1 MRILAIHAH
10 PTPDSFNADLHRT
23 VIARLSETHEVD
35 NCDLYAER
43 LDPVIGADD
52 FRAYMDEKVPAAI
65 EPHAQRLRKAR
76 ALLFMF
82 PTWNY
87 GLPAIL
93 KGYFD
98 RVWRPGV
105 SFELKNHRPHPILR
119 HITHL
124 AVVTTYGSPWAY
136 NKLFMFEPN
145 KRVFMRGFGTMLAPR
160 LQKLWLA
167 QYSEDRISDAE
178 RQAFMRKACDETR
191 AWADRP
197 AL

>member
-1 MRILAIHAH
+1 MRILAVHAH
-10 PTPDSFNADLHRT
+10 PSRESFNARLHRA
-23 VIARLSETHEVD
+23 VIERLRQDHAID
-35 NCDLYAER
+35 DCDLYAER
-43 LDPVIGADD
+43 FQPVVDAADFD
-52 FRAYMDEKVPAAI
+52 AYMDEKVPAAV
-65 EPHAQRLRKAR
+65 EAHAQRLRA
-76 ALLFMF
+76 AHGLLFMF

-105 SFELKNHRPHPILR
+105 SFELKNGRPHPILR

-124 AVVTTYGSPWAY
+124 GVITTYGSPWAY

-145 KRVFMRGFGTMLAPR
+145 KRVFTRGFGGLLAPR

-167 QYSEDRISDAE
+167 QYSEDRISDRE
-178 RQAFMRKACDETR
+178 REEFVRKACDAAAEWSR
-191 AWADRP
+191 RP

>member
-1 MRILAIHAH
+1 MRILAVHAH
-10 PTPDSFNADLHRT
+10 PTKDSFNADLHRA
-23 VIARLSETHEVD
+23 VVARLSERHEID

-43 LDPVIGADD
+43 FDPVIQADD
-52 FRAYMDEKVPAAI
+52 FHAYMDEKVPAAV
-65 EPHAQRLRKAR
+65 EPHAERLRAAR

-105 SFELKNHRPHPILR
+105 SFEIRGGRIHPVLR
-119 HITHL
+119 HITHI
-124 AVVTTYGSPWAY
+124 AVITTYGSPWAY
-136 NKLFMFEPN
+136 NKLFMREPN
-145 KRVFMRGFGTMLAPR
+145 KRVLLRGFGGLLAPR
-160 LQKLWLA
+160 LRKLWLA
-167 QYSEDRISDAE
+167 QYSEDRITDAE
-178 RQAFMRKACDETR
+178 RRAFMAQACERTA
-191 AWADRP
+191 AWAARP

>member
-1 MRILAIHAH
+1 MLR
-10 PTPDSFNADLHRT
+10 R
-23 VIARLSETHEVD
+23 
-35 NCDLYAER
+35 
-43 LDPVIGADD
+43 
-52 FRAYMDEKVPAAI
+52 VPAAI
-65 EPHAQRLRKAR
+65 APHGERLRAAQ

-87 GLPAIL
+87 GLPAIV

-105 SFELKNHRPHPILR
+105 SFELKNGRPHPILR

-145 KRVFMRGFGTMLAPR
+145 KRVFMRGFGGLLAPR

-167 QYSEDRISDAE
+167 QYSEDRITDDE
-178 RQAFMRKACDETR
+178 RRAFMEKACEQAA
-191 AWADRP
+191 AWAARP

>member
-1 MRILAIHAH
+1 M
-10 PTPDSFNADLHRT
+10 DD
-23 VIARLSETHEVD
+23 
-35 NCDLYAER
+35 CDLYAQGFQ
-43 LDPVIGADD
+43 PVIDAADFD
-52 FRAYMDEKVPAAI
+52 AYMREEVPPAI
-65 EPHAQRLRKAR
+65 EAHAQRLRA
-76 ALLFMF
+76 ADGLLFMF

-105 SFELKNHRPHPILR
+105 SFELKNGRPHPILR
-119 HITHL
+119 HVTHL
-124 AVVTTYGSPWAY
+124 AVITTYGSPWAY

-145 KRVFMRGFGTMLAPR
+145 KRVFMRGFGGLLAPR

-167 QYSEDRISDAE
+167 QYSEDRISDRE
-178 RQAFMRKACDETR
+178 RQDFLRKACDGASE
-191 AWADRP
+191 WAARP

>member
-10 PTPDSFNADLHRT
+10 PTPDSFNADLHRA
-23 VIARLSETHEVD
+23 VIARLSEAHEVD

>member
-1 MRILAIHAH
+1 MRILAVHAH
-10 PTPDSFNADLHRT
+10 PTADSFNADLHRA
-23 VIARLSETHEVD
+23 VLARLGERHEID
-35 NCDLYAER
+35 NCDLYAEGFE
-43 LDPVIGADD
+43 PVIGADD
-52 FRAYMDEKVPAAI
+52 FRAYMREEVPPAL
-65 EPHAQRLRKAR
+65 ERHGERLRA
-76 ALLFMF
+76 AQGLVFMF

-87 GLPAIL
+87 GMPAVV

-98 RVWRPGV
+98 RVWRPGI
-105 SFELKNHRPHPILR
+105 SFELTNGRPHPILR

-124 AVVTTYGSPWAY
+124 AVITTYGSPWAY

-167 QYSEDRISDAE
+167 QYGEDRISDAQ
-178 RQAFMRKACDETR
+178 RRAFLEKACTETA
-191 AWADRP
+191 AWAARP